1 MGDDAVF
8 AAQQRRVTEQL
19 GAAMLAA
26 VGLMVRQYLGAPTGE
41 NEGQDSAD
49 AAWEDGAQAFRA
61 GETVNESFD
70 MARYLR
76 LRQGAS
82 AEEPEES
89 DHHVT
94 YRFTFPETG
103 RSFTLELHYRIVGIY
118 QFSRANELV
127 DEIFSASH
135 LKPSFVE
142 LYGQTYPVLPPT
154 ENVFYMLH
162 HMLKHYLY
170 SGFGSRLLCDFT
182 LYLERYASEV
192 NFEKI
197 HFWCRES
204 KIFHLYEL
212 ILESCRIYFGLSASI
227 DPQVHCS
234 ASDCAIFLEK
244 ILADGDFGS
253 DTQRKIVS
261 SGSYQHTGIH
271 AWFHEGHIQMKL
283 RFPKL
288 HKCVLLWPV
297 LWVITFFCFLSN
309 TYRIRHTTLR
319 QTLADFRADNRKTKL
334 LKIFDNNDLQ

>member
-1 MGDDAVF
+1 MS
-8 AAQQRRVTEQL
+8 
-19 GAAMLAA
+19 
-26 VGLMVRQYLGAPTGE
+26 PTA
-41 NEGQDSAD
+41 SL
-49 AAWEDGAQAFRA
+49 FP
-61 GETVNESFD
+61 
-70 MARYLR
+70 R
-76 LRQGAS
+76 LR
-82 AEEPEES
+82 
-89 DHHVT
+89 
-94 YRFTFPETG
+94 

-288 HKCVLLWPV
+288 HKCVLALAGISGSSHFSVSCPTPTVSATRHCGRRWQTSGP
-297 LWVITFFCFLSN
+297 ITGRPSC
-309 TYRIRHTTLR
+309 
-319 QTLADFRADNRKTKL
+319 
-334 LKIFDNNDLQ
+334 